1 MKNKPLFTFPKINLE
16 KPVERKALQ
25 RYQRLIKLA
34 VRIGVVVLVIAFLW
48 VSLDGYHRLVS
59 QKLIKKSAYLLVPL
73 DPNINEAVLKK
84 IEALDPNI
92 NEAVLKK
99 IEGKKRYP
107 LDQQIEAIFQPVMVE
122 ETTGSGEVKT
132 ATGEAERGE

>member
-1 MKNKPLFTFPKINLE
+1 MKTKPFFTFPKINLE

-73 DPNINEAVLKK
+73 DPNINEEVLKK
-84 IEALDPNI
+84 IES
-92 NEAVLKK
+92 
-99 IEGKKRYP
+99 KKRYP

>member
-1 MKNKPLFTFPKINLE
+1 VKNKPFFTFPKINLE

-25 RYQRLIKLA
+25 RYQRLVKLA

-48 VSLDGYHRLVS
+48 ISLDGYHRLVS

-73 DPNINEAVLKK
+73 DPNINEEVLKK
-84 IEALDPNI
+84 IES
-92 NEAVLKK
+92 
-99 IEGKKRYP
+99 KKRYP

-132 ATGEAERGE
+132 ATGGAERGE

>member
-1 MKNKPLFTFPKINLE
+1 MKNKPFFTFPKINLE

-25 RYQRLIKLA
+25 RYQRLVKLA

-48 VSLDGYHRLVS
+48 ISLDGYHRLVS

-73 DPNINEAVLKK
+73 DPNINEEVLKK
-84 IEALDPNI
+84 IES
-92 NEAVLKK
+92 
-99 IEGKKRYP
+99 KKRYP

-132 ATGEAERGE
+132 ATGGAERGE

>member
-84 IEALDPNI
+84 IE
-92 NEAVLKK
+92 
-99 IEGKKRYP
+99 GKKRYP